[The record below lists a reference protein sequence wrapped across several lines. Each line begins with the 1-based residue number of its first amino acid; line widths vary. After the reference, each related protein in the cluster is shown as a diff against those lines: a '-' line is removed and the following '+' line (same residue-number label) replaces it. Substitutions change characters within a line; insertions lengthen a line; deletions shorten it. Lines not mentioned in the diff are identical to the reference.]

1 MKKFLS
7 VSLSILMILCF
18 VFSATPVYATDGSES
33 NATLSEADQA
43 AVAAGTPFRLNDG
56 DNATYKATFKAAY
69 DLAAAGDTIYL
80 LADATVTEQ
89 EIVIDKNLSLK
100 GIGNVTLTNN
110 TDNNKFWISALTATL
125 NVEDINLVIGC
136 GGITVSNGGTLNM
149 KNVTAK
155 ALRRAVFKL
164 SNTTGTS
171 TATITDC
178 ALSFEGTGQ
187 KQNVILLEQAGNHVL
202 NLEGNTTVTR
212 TSALDS
218 WGANGHTSYNNGV
231 ICIFYNST
239 GKSTINVGS
248 NAKIIGKH
256 GAANANTDIPSLI
269 VYMNDS
275 NSGAGTLEVNLEA
288 GSELAFDRIN
298 DGMNK
303 NTYFNLLGDT
313 TNVKIVDKGCNFTA
327 TADSLKAGVVL
338 PTGTVNAATEGG
350 PLAGYKLGEI
360 ALESN
365 EYVNAEATEAATFK
379 AYFNIY
385 IAPGIN
391 PALTSQADVD
401 AVKAG
406 KYFRNDNAEGVY
418 FETFGAALS
427 ASADGD
433 TIYLLDNASYSEQ
446 SLTVNKN
453 ITLKGIGDVTLTNT
467 ASNKTFWINP
477 LSATLN
483 IEDMNL
489 VIGCGGITVSDGGT
503 LNLKNV
509 EAHGKFRAIFKLSSV
524 TGTAT
529 ATVTDSTL
537 IFDGSSQQQN
547 AIILESTGTHVLNL
561 EGNTVIER
569 TSALSGWCAYDDGVI
584 AVWYNASNSVNT
596 INVGKNVKIIGKHG
610 ADNASKDN
618 TPSLIVYCNGG
629 LSGSNETAAGKLTV
643 NLAEGST
650 LEFDRAN
657 DGKNKNVFINLIG
670 DTSKVT
676 INDNGC
682 IYKANADSLKA
693 GVVLP
698 SCVTDGNG
706 GKPLGFYM
714 NGANPTFALEYV
726 NAEATESVEFTPFFF
741 NADGFKLIDG
751 ASIRLEK
758 PYGIRFSAQV
768 SAELYNTLKALDE
781 NVEFGMILAP
791 TRKVFDGF
799 NPDEM
804 ADRDKAIIVCNKW
817 AVENVDGIYGY
828 HGAIYISDD
837 QLLANADEATFEAKI
852 SAMAYVKFT
861 VNGETR
867 IIYTEYDPAV
877 NSVSILD
884 VAQGYYND
892 TVNGST
898 ENAIVNYIIETCKDN

>member
-43 AVAAGTPFRLNDG
+43 AVTAGTPFRLNDG
-56 DNATYKATFKAAY
+56 DNATYHATFKAAY
-69 DLAAAGDTIYL
+69 DVAAAGDTIYL
-80 LADATVTEQ
+80 LADATITDSQTV
-89 EIVIDKNLSLK
+89 DKDITLT
-100 GIGNVTLTNN
+100 GIGNVTLTCNVGN
-110 TDNNKFWISALTATL
+110 AFWISKINNSKMTVNNLTV
-125 NVEDINLVIGC
+125 N
-136 GGITVSNGGTLNM
+136 SNGGFITVYDGGNLDLN
-149 KNVTAK
+149 NVK
-155 ALRRAVFKL
+155 ATVSGKANLKI
-164 SNTTGTS
+164 SNTKETS
-171 TATITDC
+171 TVNATDTT
-178 ALSFEGTGQ
+178 LSYVNANAGQ
-187 KQNVILLEQAGNHVL
+187 ATVILEGAGTHVL
-202 NLEGNTTVTR
+202 NLLGTTTVIREGAFNNTWGGTQNENASNNAVILIR
-212 TSALDS
+212 HDNAT
-218 WGANGHTSYNNGV
+218 GANTV
-231 ICIFYNST
+231 
-239 GKSTINVGS
+239 NVGS

-256 GAANANTDIPSLI
+256 IGGSADGHPSLI
-269 VYMNDS
+269 LYPN
-275 NSGAGTLEVNLEA
+275 GTGVVGSLTVILEA
-288 GSELAFDRIN
+288 GSELAYDRAY
-298 DGMNK
+298 DSYSK
-303 NTYFNLLGDT
+303 NVFIRSYGSTATL
-313 TNVKIVDKGCNFTA
+313 KIVDKGCNFTA

-338 PTGTVNAATEGG
+338 PTGTVDAETKGG
-350 PLAGYKLGEI
+350 PLAGYKLGET

-391 PALTSQADVD
+391 PALTSQADVN
-401 AVKAG
+401 AVENGLYYRINNNEETYYA
-406 KYFRNDNAEGVY
+406 N
-418 FETFGAALS
+418 FETALGAATN
-427 ASADGD
+427 GD
-433 TIYLLDNASYSEQ
+433 TIYLLDNHTTGSVITGITKNVT
-446 SLTVNKN
+446 LT
-453 ITLKGIGDVTLTNT
+453 GIGDVTVTHTTNDFWLKEIKSELTV
-467 ASNKTFWINP
+467 K
-477 LSATLN
+477 
-483 IEDMNL
+483 D
-489 VIGCGGITVSDGGT
+489 ITVNSTGGVFRTVDNGILNLDGVTATSTNKAVIKISNGADTSSTINIHDSIIGPANGTDQNIIILEGQGTHT
-503 LNLKNV
+503 LNL
-509 EAHGKFRAIFKLSSV
+509 
-524 TGTAT
+524 T
-529 ATVTDSTL
+529 
-537 IFDGSSQQQN
+537 
-547 AIILESTGTHVLNL
+547 
-561 EGNTVIER
+561 GNTVLQKEGI
-569 TSALSGWCAYDDGVI
+569 LSTWCAYNDSVI
-584 AVWYNASNSVNT
+584 AVWYNANNSVNT
-596 INVGKNVKIIGKHG
+596 INVGENVKIIGKHG
-610 ADNASKDN
+610 ADAAGKAN

-629 LSGSNETAAGKLTV
+629 LAGESVGAGNLTV

-657 DGKNKNVFINLIG
+657 DGENKNVFINLTG
-670 DTSKVT
+670 DASKVT

-726 NAEATESVEFTPFFF
+726 NAEATEAVEFTPFFF

-837 QLLANADEATFEAKI
+837 QLLASADEATFEAKI